1 MRHGDRVQR
10 AFQSLQPEIEEFV
23 ERRKY
28 RAEIVILPDIAL
40 QQPGVIRPPVEN
52 VGCGQPIAFK
62 LPPKVLR
69 HHGPLHPIIGDVSR
83 LSSPLQAS
91 KLTKLFPFKA
101 TVLSCHSANACWQ
114 VARLSAKK
122 FWSRSC
128 GQNNHAPCR
137 RQAVNW
143 EGKLAIFQSLSG
155 YCCAY
160 THLQSFQLVRRTP

>member
-10 AFQSLQPEIEEFV
+10 AFQGLEPEIEEFV
-23 ERRKY
+23 EHRKC

-69 HHGPLHPIIGDVSR
+69 HHGPLHPITGDVSR

-91 KLTKLFPFKA
+91 KLTKLL
-101 TVLSCHSANACWQ
+101 LSTQRYHSCPRANHCWQ
-114 VARLSAKK
+114 L
-122 FWSRSC
+122 
-128 GQNNHAPCR
+128 
-137 RQAVNW
+137 
-143 EGKLAIFQSLSG
+143 
-155 YCCAY
+155 
-160 THLQSFQLVRRTP
+160 